1 MSRSEQNVVREMCQT
16 FLHDAVPE
24 YIRDTAYY
32 ILSEGG
38 VQKINIQE
46 GETWEAQGVIQGED
60 LQVYTPS
67 LTFSIT
73 DRSTRHQCNCSESF
87 TSTCRHVAALA
98 LRLLEELRK
107 EQGDAE
113 EVTPPAKDWKQSFR
127 SFFSTDMEPEP
138 GKHYLIFRF
147 QPEQGRL
154 LVSFFRGRQ
163 NKSGLSSVHN
173 EIALQ
178 QIINK
183 RFTIESGSSIQ
194 WTGSP
199 MNAMLDIDAVYK
211 VKASLQPLLQ
221 GTADLGG
228 DRSVPVECII
238 HLGERLSNPTITFD
252 VRVPSS
258 DPETQSLIANAL
270 STPET
275 VDTQFLYLLLFNS
288 FMSENSSQASS
299 NIGSSVSAAT
309 GLEFVSNMVSNWL
322 SSSDYNVVIRYRPK
336 SELTSDE
343 VDFGLSKSLIN
354 NRLFVEVE
362 GNYLIDNKQAVNSSM
377 SNFMGEAYIELF
389 TACLLSIR

>member
-1 MSRSEQNVVREMCQT
+1 MSRSEQNVVREMCQA

-138 GKHYLIFRF
+138 GKH
-147 QPEQGRL
+147 
-154 LVSFFRGRQ
+154 
-163 NKSGLSSVHN
+163 
-173 EIALQ
+173 
-178 QIINK
+178 
-183 RFTIESGSSIQ
+183 
-194 WTGSP
+194 
-199 MNAMLDIDAVYK
+199 
-211 VKASLQPLLQ
+211 
-221 GTADLGG
+221 
-228 DRSVPVECII
+228 
-238 HLGERLSNPTITFD
+238 
-252 VRVPSS
+252 
-258 DPETQSLIANAL
+258 
-270 STPET
+270 
-275 VDTQFLYLLLFNS
+275 
-288 FMSENSSQASS
+288 
-299 NIGSSVSAAT
+299 
-309 GLEFVSNMVSNWL
+309 
-322 SSSDYNVVIRYRPK
+322 
-336 SELTSDE
+336 
-343 VDFGLSKSLIN
+343 
-354 NRLFVEVE
+354 
-362 GNYLIDNKQAVNSSM
+362 
-377 SNFMGEAYIELF
+377 
-389 TACLLSIR
+389 

>member
-1 MSRSEQNVVREMCQT
+1 MSRSEQNVVREMCQA

-154 LVSFFRGRQ
+154 LVSFFRGPACPACTTR
-163 NKSGLSSVHN
+163 SRSS
-173 EIALQ
+173 
-178 QIINK
+178 
-183 RFTIESGSSIQ
+183 RSSTIP
-194 WTGSP
+194 TG
-199 MNAMLDIDAVYK
+199 
-211 VKASLQPLLQ
+211 
-221 GTADLGG
+221 
-228 DRSVPVECII
+228 
-238 HLGERLSNPTITFD
+238 
-252 VRVPSS
+252 
-258 DPETQSLIANAL
+258 
-270 STPET
+270 
-275 VDTQFLYLLLFNS
+275 
-288 FMSENSSQASS
+288 ASS
-299 NIGSSVSAAT
+299 HPSCRMWPV
-309 GLEFVSNMVSNWL
+309 
-322 SSSDYNVVIRYRPK
+322 R
-336 SELTSDE
+336 
-343 VDFGLSKSLIN
+343 
-354 NRLFVEVE
+354 
-362 GNYLIDNKQAVNSSM
+362 
-377 SNFMGEAYIELF
+377 
-389 TACLLSIR
+389 

>member
-1 MSRSEQNVVREMCQT
+1 MSRSEQNVVREMCQA

-173 EIALQ
+173 EITLQ
-178 QIINK
+178 QIINNPDWCEFSPQLPHVARQIGQHLDYYGHRVEIPDGLTSWFFWAVRK
-183 RFTIESGSSIQ
+183 EYYLLWKDTDRPCRIES
-194 WTGSP
+194 TP
-199 MNAMLDIDAVYK
+199 FALKLKPNFDDN
-211 VKASLQPLLQ
+211 
-221 GTADLGG
+221 GTAVVNWRVTEHELAGLNGIRMPRGFTGG
-228 DRSVPVECII
+228 QQYA
-238 HLGERLSNPTITFD
+238 F
-252 VRVPSS
+252 
-258 DPETQSLIANAL
+258 
-270 STPET
+270 
-275 VDTQFLYLLLFNS
+275 
-288 FMSENSSQASS
+288 
-299 NIGSSVSAAT
+299 
-309 GLEFVSNMVSNWL
+309 
-322 SSSDYNVVIRYRPK
+322 
-336 SELTSDE
+336 SELTAALHTFTGSRGTMHGASMRIE
-343 VDFGLSKSLIN
+343 
-354 NRLFVEVE
+354 
-362 GNYLIDNKQAVNSSM
+362 IDN
-377 SNFMGEAYIELF
+377 
-389 TACLLSIR
+389 